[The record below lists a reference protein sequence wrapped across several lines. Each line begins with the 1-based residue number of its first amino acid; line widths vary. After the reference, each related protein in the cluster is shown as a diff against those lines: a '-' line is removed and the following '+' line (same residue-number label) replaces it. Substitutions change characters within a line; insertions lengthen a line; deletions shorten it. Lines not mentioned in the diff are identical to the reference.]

1 MKATGA
7 WERSALTFVAF
18 FAAVIFGIFFL
29 YAGLKDKPAENLGPI
44 GDWFGGML
52 NPMIAFLALVG
63 LAKSV
68 SLQRQT
74 LSETTEGL
82 SKQHALQQKQ
92 LSRQTFFDL
101 LALRSEAVDSIEWVS
116 GPEKFRGRS
125 AVNALLKS
133 LDETAQ
139 GLTLADIEDDLK
151 NWGVPLECPDTAKPH
166 VAIFATFYS
175 GEFSDSATSW
185 HQTILV
191 GESQWAN
198 LEAVLGHVF
207 RATYQVLKFVY
218 ENTDFTDSE
227 KKNLANYLRAQMSE
241 GEFALFA
248 LTALTKIGQKSR
260 AASVAFHLYEGR
272 LYSIPWAR
280 GLSALFDRK
289 LLPNKDFASRFG
301 YFPLKEK

>member
-1 MKATGA
+1 MKATGG

-18 FAAVIFGIFFL
+18 FAAVIFGIFLL
-29 YAGLKDKPAENLGPI
+29 YAGLNGKPAENLGPI

-52 NPMIAFLALVG
+52 NPLIAFLALIG

-68 SLQRQT
+68 SLQRET
-74 LSETTEGL
+74 LSETTDGL
-82 SKQHALQQKQ
+82 AKQHALQQKQ

-101 LALRSEAVDSIEWVS
+101 LALRSEAVESIEWVS

-133 LDETAQ
+133 LDETSQ
-139 GLTLADIEDDLK
+139 NLTLASIEDDLK
-151 NWGVPLECPDTAKPH
+151 KWKVPLECPSTAKPR
-166 VAIFATFYS
+166 VAVFATFYS
-175 GEFSDSATSW
+175 GESSSYATSW
-185 HQTILV
+185 HQSILA

-198 LEAVLGHVF
+198 LEAMLGHVF

-218 ENTDFTDSE
+218 ESTDFTDAE

-248 LTALTKIGQKSR
+248 LTALTSIGQKSR
-260 AASVAFHLYEGR
+260 AASIAFHLYEDR
-272 LYSIPWAR
+272 LYSIPWAK
-280 GLSALFDRK
+280 GLSSLFDRK
-289 LLPNKDFASRFG
+289 LLINRNFASRLG